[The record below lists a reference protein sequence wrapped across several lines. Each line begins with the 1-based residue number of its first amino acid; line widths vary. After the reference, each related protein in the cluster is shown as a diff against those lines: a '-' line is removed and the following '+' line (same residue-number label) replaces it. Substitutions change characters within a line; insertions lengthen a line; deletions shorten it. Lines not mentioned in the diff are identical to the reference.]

1 MVRGLAVVG
10 LSGAALL
17 LGAAS
22 GAMANHVAGATYTGT
37 HSGGA
42 GAVEFDVS
50 PDGTAI
56 TRFKVTNVPGVPS
69 CTITE
74 RTFTGSVPISNH
86 SFTRS
91 PPGTDVNF
99 SGSFPSSGS
108 AQGTLQASGMPPPP
122 CVSAPNIAWTATTS
136 TGGGGGDGG
145 GGGGGTG
152 GGGGSGAGGGGGGGN
167 AQYDLA
173 GPNASLFGRT
183 VQRAGRFITVGVIC
197 RNEPC
202 NVTGQGSVNVPGTR
216 TARRFRL
223 RPARASIRA
232 GGRRTL
238 RLRVPTRALRA
249 IRRALRKR
257 RRVAARVTVTARDA
271 AGNRTVRRRTI
282 RLRR

>member
-10 LSGAALL
+10 LIGAALP
-17 LGAAS
+17 LGATS
-22 GAMANHVAGATYTGT
+22 AMANHVAGATYTGT

-50 PDGTAI
+50 SDGTAI

-86 SFTRS
+86 SFTRT
-91 PPGTDVNF
+91 PPATDVNF

-122 CVSAPNIAWTATTS
+122 CVSAPNIAWTATTTS
-136 TGGGGGDGG
+136 GG
-145 GGGGGTG
+145 GGGGGG
-152 GGGGSGAGGGGGGGN
+152 GAGGGGGSGN

-173 GPNASLFGRT
+173 GPNASLFGRR
-183 VQRAGRFITVGVIC
+183 VQKAGRFVRVGVIC
-197 RNEPC
+197 RDEPC
-202 NVTGQGSVNVPGTR
+202 NVTGQGTVNVPGTR

-223 RPARASIRA
+223 RPARASIPA

-238 RLRVPTRALRA
+238 RLRVSTRALRA